1 MFTSLWLWNWS
12 RLSLFSFWALSSN
25 FEHFHTLLFSN
36 FEHCHTL
43 LFSGW
48 IPWDTGAAPRCMHG
62 VGAGCYF
69 QTSYLSFFLHKC
81 TFWAQFFSTWK
92 RVNCSKI
99 SQNCVIFVT
108 NMSSGYFSL
117 FSLSNCFVLFT
128 LISFYF
134 CFFFCTHSAGL
145 TLWALIYQYVAIV
158 AQLFLMWNILPSSV
172 PERSTPYRDPFTDD
186 QLTDHF
192 GR

>member
-1 MFTSLWLWNWS
+1 MFYNI
-12 RLSLFSFWALSSN
+12 FWCSIISSDLI
-25 FEHFHTLLFSN
+25 FV
-36 FEHCHTL
+36 
-43 LFSGW
+43 
-48 IPWDTGAAPRCMHG
+48 I
-62 VGAGCYF
+62 
-69 QTSYLSFFLHKC
+69 FLHKC
-81 TFWAQFFSTWK
+81 TFLAQFFSTWK
-92 RVNCSKI
+92 RVNCGKI
-99 SQNCVIFVT
+99 SQNFSKFPKISPHDNFSPQILFVIFVT

-145 TLWALIYQYVAIV
+145 TLWALLYQYVAIV
-158 AQLFLMWNILPSSV
+158 AQLFLMWNILASSV

-192 GR
+192 GRLTSVLNNKYHVLDKTNVDCTQMTILCVKVVIKEKL